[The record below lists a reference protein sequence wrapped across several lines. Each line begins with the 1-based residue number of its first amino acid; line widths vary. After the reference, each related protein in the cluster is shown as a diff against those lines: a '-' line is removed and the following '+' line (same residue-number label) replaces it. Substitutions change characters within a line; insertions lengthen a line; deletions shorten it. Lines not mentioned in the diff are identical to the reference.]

1 MHLNANNNKIP
12 RNAIPMLLILK
23 NIQYKFQITVKKKTR
38 RTKCNMFEGAIY
50 LRFTFGVCPFYSDL
64 THRTGLN
71 LKEKKVVTQYNSN
84 YIVLYTH
91 PLFFGSD

>member
-12 RNAIPMLLILK
+12 RNAIPILLILK

-64 THRTGLN
+64 TNRIGLN

-91 PLFFGSD
+91 HLFFGSD

>member
-1 MHLNANNNKIP
+1 
-12 RNAIPMLLILK
+12 
-23 NIQYKFQITVKKKTR
+23 
-38 RTKCNMFEGAIY
+38 MFEGAIY

-91 PLFFGSD
+91 PLFFDSD

>member
-1 MHLNANNNKIP
+1 
-12 RNAIPMLLILK
+12 
-23 NIQYKFQITVKKKTR
+23 
-38 RTKCNMFEGAIY
+38 MFEGAIY

-64 THRTGLN
+64 THRIGLN

>member
-1 MHLNANNNKIP
+1 
-12 RNAIPMLLILK
+12 
-23 NIQYKFQITVKKKTR
+23 
-38 RTKCNMFEGAIY
+38 MFEGAIY

-84 YIVLYTH
+84 YIVLYTPPPSFLAQIESDPCSLTVLFDPERTKMTLILGRLIKMKIVQS
-91 PLFFGSD
+91 PLRVFDFG

>member
-1 MHLNANNNKIP
+1 
-12 RNAIPMLLILK
+12 
-23 NIQYKFQITVKKKTR
+23 
-38 RTKCNMFEGAIY
+38 MFEGAIY
-50 LRFTFGVCPFYSDL
+50 LRFTFGVCPFCSDL
-64 THRTGLN
+64 THGIGLN